1 MAKFIVEPEFWELF
15 PEGQVNIL
23 VLKGINNT
31 VDETEDPYFEGIL
44 QEACQ
49 KAKVHFLKKCLVI
62 ILSFNNGDKP
72 ILSLKRKKEL
82 VLLLKLY

>member
-15 PEGQVNIL
+15 PEGQVNVL

-44 QEACQ
+44 QEAS
-49 KAKVHFLKKCLVI
+49 KKLKFILLKRCLVI
-62 ILSFNNGDKP
+62 IL
-72 ILSLKRKKEL
+72 
-82 VLLLKLY
+82 